1 MVPAMPTGGEFR
13 ILKKDILN
21 SLWLWFGIHYI
32 HNLTSEIWSQLFAVP
47 MIVEAFWKKNINGRM
62 LSYLYPSHRLFG
74 CSVVRL
80 FVYRLFGC
88 SVVRLCVA
96 NFSFIRVRLFGYSCS
111 FIRLFVSAV
120 YLGVV
125 LTVLKQ
131 DKIRYWQLKLWSM
144 LYIHLLPFTLTL
156 TFRFL

>member
-1 MVPAMPTGGEFR
+1 
-13 ILKKDILN
+13 
-21 SLWLWFGIHYI
+21 
-32 HNLTSEIWSQLFAVP
+32 
-47 MIVEAFWKKNINGRM
+47 M
-62 LSYLYPSHRLFG
+62 LSYLYPSYRLFG

-80 FVYRLFGC
+80 FVYSVLRLFGC

-125 LTVLKQ
+125 LTVNNTLCEMKRQ
-131 DKIRYWQLKLWSM
+131 D
-144 LYIHLLPFTLTL
+144 IHLKKFVWKLQVESDTFFIKLTWCSFPL
-156 TFRFL
+156 CISKIIYYFIYALWAYPLGRDTSLSCPLDVFAWRPISFLYWACMKVCRT